1 MGTTGKSFLQFQVS
15 RRADLSRI
23 ARKSGGDHSADDA
36 GVEAWL
42 IANDIERKRGFPV
55 DFSNSED
62 QDLVL
67 SWLYR
72 ELVSFSERTVRFAL
86 KIDKHWQ
93 EDSEF
98 FTNSLEGLLVAPD
111 QFDPLLRLLAK
122 QEQSAALELVKRSY
136 SQAAAYVILL
146 CRFDWDLETVA
157 GHLQLVASTVKSRL
171 LASGVHMRSQPS
183 LFDKIQTIEN
193 DFVPSVARYVVR
205 APVCEPCQQ
214 QLEWEFV

>member
-23 ARKSGGDHSADDA
+23 ARKSGGEHSADDA

-42 IANDIERKRGFPV
+42 IASDIERKRGFPI
-55 DFSNSED
+55 DFSNRED
-62 QDLVL
+62 QDLLL

-72 ELVSFSERTVRFAL
+72 ELVSFSERTVRFAVKL
-86 KIDKHWQ
+86 DRHWQ
-93 EDSEF
+93 EDSEY

-111 QFDPLLRLLAK
+111 QFDPLLQLQAK

-146 CRFDWDLETVA
+146 CRCDWDLEAVA
-157 GHLQLVASTVKSRL
+157 GYLRLVASTVKNRL
-171 LASGVHMRSQPS
+171 LASGVHMRFQPS
-183 LFDKIQTIEN
+183 LFDKIQTVEQ
-193 DFVPSVARYVVR
+193 DFAPTVARGTVR
-205 APVCEPCQQ
+205 SPVQELGQCQLALQ
-214 QLEWEFV
+214 F